1 MGQWG
6 AAISGERRESPVLLA
21 KRNNPRR
28 EGWGTGKIQCVS
40 RGGAEEWV
48 IRPHGRRVNIFLS
61 SRHYPC
67 VKSDILRV
75 LAAYQESRAP
85 RPMDAIVLENVTKSY
100 DAVTAVDAVSLK
112 VRSGAILGLLGP
124 NGAGKTTTIRMI
136 MNILVPDSGSIR
148 VLDEPVSDS
157 TRDKI
162 GYLPEERG
170 LYPRMKVLEIIV
182 FLAAL
187 HGLTQDEARRRAKEW
202 LERLGLAEWSD
213 KKLVDL
219 SKGMQ
224 QKVQFITSVIHR
236 PPLMIL
242 DEPFSGL
249 DPVNAATIQEIMLDM
264 RKQGSTIVLSTHRM
278 EQVERLCDCICLI
291 DKGRNVLDGELRAIK
306 QSYGKNTLHVEFTG
320 SDAFLSHPGVGPV
333 TRLITG
339 VEAKLK
345 PGADPQEILKAAVL
359 ADTRITRFELLEP
372 SLSEIFIDRTTRA

>member
-1 MGQWG
+1 
-6 AAISGERRESPVLLA
+6 
-21 KRNNPRR
+21 
-28 EGWGTGKIQCVS
+28 
-40 RGGAEEWV
+40 
-48 IRPHGRRVNIFLS
+48 
-61 SRHYPC
+61 
-67 VKSDILRV
+67 
-75 LAAYQESRAP
+75 
-85 RPMDAIVLENVTKSY
+85 MDAIALENVTKSY
-100 DAVTAVDAVSLK
+100 DSVTAVNAVSLN

-136 MNILVPDSGSIR
+136 MNILVPDEGSIR
-148 VLDEPVSDS
+148 VLGEPVTDA

-170 LYPRMKVLEIIV
+170 LYPRMKVREIII

-187 HGLTQDEARRRAKEW
+187 HGLSEAESAKRADEW
-202 LERLGLAEWSD
+202 LERLGLTEWSE

-236 PPLMIL
+236 PPVVIL

-249 DPVNAATIQEIMLDM
+249 DPVNAATIQEIMLSM
-264 RKQGSTIVLSTHRM
+264 RDQGSTIVLSTHRM

-291 DKGRNVLDGELRAIK
+291 NKGRNVLDGELRAIK

-320 SDAFLSHPGVGPV
+320 SDSFLTHPAIGEV
-333 TRLITG
+333 TRLVTG

-359 ADTRITRFELLEP
+359 AGSRITRFELLEP

>member
-1 MGQWG
+1 
-6 AAISGERRESPVLLA
+6 
-21 KRNNPRR
+21 
-28 EGWGTGKIQCVS
+28 
-40 RGGAEEWV
+40 
-48 IRPHGRRVNIFLS
+48 
-61 SRHYPC
+61 
-67 VKSDILRV
+67 
-75 LAAYQESRAP
+75 
-85 RPMDAIVLENVTKSY
+85 MDAIVLENVTKAY
-100 DAVTAVDAVSLK
+100 DSVIAVNAVSLK
-112 VRSGAILGLLGP
+112 VRAGAILGLLGP
-124 NGAGKTTTIRMI
+124 SGAGKTTTIRMI
-136 MNILVPDSGSIR
+136 MNILVPDSGSIH
-148 VLDEPVSDS
+148 VLGEPVSDS

-187 HGLTQDEARRRAKEW
+187 HRLTQVEAARRGKEW
-202 LERLGLAEWSD
+202 LDRMGLSEWSD

-278 EQVERLCDCICLI
+278 EQVERLCDSICLI
-291 DKGRNVLDGELRAIK
+291 DKGRNVLDGELRAVK

-320 SDAFLSHPGVGPV
+320 NDAFLNHPAIGQT

-339 VEAKLK
+339 IEAKLK
-345 PGADPQEILKAAVL
+345 PGADPQEILKAAVNSD
-359 ADTRITRFELLEP
+359 ARITRFELLEP
-372 SLSEIFIDRTTRA
+372 SLSEIFIDRTTHA

>member
-1 MGQWG
+1 M
-6 AAISGERRESPVLLA
+6 E
-21 KRNNPRR
+21 
-28 EGWGTGKIQCVS
+28 
-40 RGGAEEWV
+40 
-48 IRPHGRRVNIFLS
+48 
-61 SRHYPC
+61 
-67 VKSDILRV
+67 
-75 LAAYQESRAP
+75 
-85 RPMDAIVLENVTKSY
+85 AIVLENVTKSY
-100 DAVTAVDAVSLK
+100 DAVTAVNAVSLK
-112 VRSGAILGLLGP
+112 VRAGAILGLLGP

-136 MNILVPDSGSIR
+136 MNILVPDEGSIR
-148 VLDEPVSDS
+148 VLGELVSDK
-157 TRDKI
+157 TRDQI

-187 HGLTQDEARRRAKEW
+187 HGLTEAEASRRGKEW
-202 LERLGLAEWSD
+202 LDRLGLTEWSD

-236 PPLMIL
+236 PPVVIL

-264 RKQGSTIVLSTHRM
+264 RSQGSTIVLSTHRM
-278 EQVERLCDCICLI
+278 EQVERLCDSICLI

-320 SDAFLSHPGVGPV
+320 SDSFLTNAGIGQI
-333 TRLITG
+333 TRLISG

-345 PGADPQEILKAAVL
+345 PGADPQEILKAAVM
-359 ADTRITRFELLEP
+359 AGTQITRFELLEP
-372 SLSEIFIDRTTRA
+372 SLSEIFIHRTTHA